1 MIRQMSRSVIS
12 DIDYKAGLA
21 LMIFPAVYAG
31 FLIGTTVASQ
41 PPPPLDPTGRPYP
54 SLVGEAL
61 GYVGIGSLLALLGH
75 LLVFVPFR
83 ARHRTWPLRA
93 LVPLQL
99 ASAAGSLYA
108 FKIADPVAAVL
119 VAPVLMTI
127 AVYANA
133 LLIARRNMAH
143 ERA

>member
-1 MIRQMSRSVIS
+1 MSQSMLW

-21 LMIFPAVYAG
+21 LVIFPAVYGG

-41 PPPPLDPTGRPYP
+41 PPPQLDATGHPYP

-61 GYVGIGSLLALLGH
+61 AYVVVGSLLALLGH

-83 ARHRTWPLRA
+83 ARHRAWPLRA

-119 VAPVLMTI
+119 LAPVVVTI
-127 AVYANA
+127 AVYTVG
-133 LLIARRNMAH
+133 LLIARRNGQST
-143 ERA
+143 